1 MLIYTLLQALR
12 NLAQYPSLIAII
24 LALYLL
30 ISQWIKELRYKH
42 GLAQE
47 DLAGLLDVDV
57 TTVQRWE
64 SGKHKPSARHLYQ
77 IRQLEAQLDDIMKR
91 QRRYGS
97 SQDTSHEKVRVVATL
112 LEHGVTLDDLL
123 KKTIR

>member
-1 MLIYTLLQALR
+1 MLIHTLLQALR
-12 NLAQYPSLIAII
+12 NLAQYPALIAVV
-24 LALYLL
+24 LALYQL

-64 SGKHKPSARHLYQ
+64 SGKHKPNARHLYRMQ
-77 IRQLEAQLDDIMKR
+77 LLEARLNDIMRAERLYGFSSTSRAKYTVMEELL
-91 QRRYGS
+91 RYG
-97 SQDTSHEKVRVVATL
+97 AN
-112 LEHGVTLDDLL
+112 LDDLL